1 MSYCVDCK
9 YYIPGGGNNNC
20 SHPSRKR
27 LSYVCAIQQACYLF
41 TGKEEQEQVKEQ
53 ANQKPI
59 NLRTKKK
66 QRRFKSDKCN
76 NEQTL

>member
-1 MSYCVDCK
+1 MSYCVNCK
-9 YYIPGGGNNNC
+9 YYIPGGVEHNC
-20 SHPSRKR
+20 SHDKRKYR
-27 LSYVCAIQQACYLF
+27 SYVCAIQKACELY
-41 TGKEEQEQVKEQ
+41 TSKEQEQVKEQ
-53 ANQKPI
+53 VKQKPI

>member
-1 MSYCVDCK
+1 MSYCVECK
-9 YYIPGGGNNNC
+9 HYIPGGAEHNC
-20 SHPSRKR
+20 SHPSRKYR
-27 LSYVCAIQQACYLF
+27 SYVCAIQEACKLYES
-41 TGKEEQEQVKEQ
+41 KEEQEQVK
-53 ANQKPI
+53 ASQKPI